1 MATGFE
7 YIESTHHIALE
18 GLSRVVD
25 RILDVDLRRE
35 VIDDV
40 VGRFEDFRENIVS
53 TYVPL
58 DEGQPRVTE
67 ELGDVLHTAIGKI
80 VDDGQPF
87 AILEKPLCQPSADE
101 ACPARY

>member
-1 MATGFE
+1 VSA
-7 YIESTHHIALE
+7 YI
-18 GLSRVVD
+18 
-25 RILDVDLRRE
+25 
-35 VIDDV
+35 
-40 VGRFEDFRENIVS
+40 
-53 TYVPL
+53 PL

-67 ELGDVLHTAIGKI
+67 ELGDVLHAAIGKI